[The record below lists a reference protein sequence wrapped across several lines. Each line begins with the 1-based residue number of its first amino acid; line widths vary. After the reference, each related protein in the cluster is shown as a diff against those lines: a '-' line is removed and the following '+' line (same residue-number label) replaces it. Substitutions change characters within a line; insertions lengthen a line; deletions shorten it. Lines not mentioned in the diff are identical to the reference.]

1 MRLKSYVS
9 GRWHEGGREG
19 TLLRDATTGAVVAE
33 ASSEGIDFR
42 GALDYARRSRR
53 AGACAR

>member
-9 GRWHEGGREG
+9 GRWHEGGGEA
-19 TLLRDATTGAVVAE
+19 TLLRDATTGAVIAE

-42 GALDYARRSRR
+42 AALEHARR
-53 AGACAR
+53 AGG